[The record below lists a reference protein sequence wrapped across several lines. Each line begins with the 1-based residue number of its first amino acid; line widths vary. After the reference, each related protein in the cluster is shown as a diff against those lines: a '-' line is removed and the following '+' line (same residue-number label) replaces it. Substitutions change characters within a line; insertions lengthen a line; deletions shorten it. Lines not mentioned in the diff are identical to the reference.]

1 MFQREYAVTA
11 QGSTPFGPSFCL
23 PFPETP
29 LPFPSSGA
37 IVEGTQMEKRK
48 TTRIVFHVE
57 AAMDTGGRTIRGK
70 VENLSLSGIFVIT
83 SDRLPPGHRVEVFV
97 YLSGSTSQLT
107 VEAKGKVLRSDDR
120 GIAVQFDE
128 IDLDSFIHLRN
139 IVALNEGD
147 MDRIMQEF
155 YQHLNENGFG
165 AGR

>member
-1 MFQREYAVTA
+1 MKYFHPSHVPVRVRGHRARLHTLRPLFLLAFSGNYATFSLVRGDRGRDTDGKEENHA
-11 QGSTPFGPSFCL
+11 NRIPCGSG
-23 PFPETP
+23 
-29 LPFPSSGA
+29 
-37 IVEGTQMEKRK
+37 
-48 TTRIVFHVE
+48 
-57 AAMDTGGRTIRGK
+57 D
-70 VENLSLSGIFVIT
+70 
-83 SDRLPPGHRVEVFV
+83 GHRVEVFL

-155 YQHLNENGFG
+155 YQHLNENGPG